1 MNLDRRGAHGQHWQ
15 ASVFP
20 CVSAAN
26 QNIDAIAPNEVRD
39 VSMCKMRYFPNVI
52 AASSQ
57 ALPNGTFYF
66 WRREV
71 AIHLKLSAV
80 MPARTRHR
88 SATRSGAL

>member
-15 ASVFP
+15 ASVFR
-20 CVSAAN
+20 VSSAAN

-52 AASSQ
+52 AAVRRRCPM
-57 ALPNGTFYF
+57 ALLLLA
-66 WRREV
+66 REV
-71 AIHLKLSAV
+71 AIPPQTVCGHA
-80 MPARTRHR
+80 ARTRHR